1 MSLTIVVIP
10 AYNESEALPGVL
22 ADLAAETPDLD
33 VVVVDDGSADGT
45 DRVARTAGVA
55 CVRLPFNV
63 GQGGALRAGF
73 RYAVERGY
81 ERVVQVDGDGQHRA
95 DQIHRLLD
103 DSDSGADLVIG
114 NRFAFDDYRVGRT
127 RRLAMALLRWEVRAL
142 CGRRYRDPSSGFR
155 AIAEPLLSVFVSDY
169 PAEFLESVESLVA
182 ATRAGYR
189 VAEAPVAMNRRSGG
203 VPSTRGAKLAFHYAR
218 LAVSLVSKHYR
229 LPARE
234 TLADP

>member
-1 MSLTIVVIP
+1 MALTIVVIP

-22 ADLAAETPDLD
+22 ADLASETPDLD

-45 DRVARTAGVA
+45 DRVARTAGAV
-55 CVRLPFNV
+55 CVRLPYNV
-63 GQGGALRAGF
+63 GQGGALMAGF
-73 RYAVERGY
+73 RYAVDRGY

-95 DQIHRLLD
+95 DQIPRLLD

-114 NRFAFDDYRVGRT
+114 NRFASDDYRVGRT
-127 RRLAMALLRWEVRAL
+127 RRLAMALLRWEVRVL

-189 VAEAPVAMNRRSGG
+189 VAEAPVRMNRRSGG
-203 VPSTRGAKLAFHYAR
+203 VPSTRGVKLAFHYAR

>member
-1 MSLTIVVIP
+1 MARTIVVIP
-10 AYNESEALPGVL
+10 AYNESEALPRVL
-22 ADLAAETPDLD
+22 ADLAAETPELD
-33 VVVVDDGSADGT
+33 VVVVDDGSSDGT
-45 DRVARTAGVA
+45 DRIARAGGAV

-73 RYAVERGY
+73 RYAVDRGY
-81 ERVVQVDGDGQHRA
+81 DRVVQVDGDGQHRA
-95 DQIHRLLD
+95 DQIQRLLGA
-103 DSDSGADLVIG
+103 SGSGTDLVIG
-114 NRFAFDDYRVGRT
+114 NRFASSGYRVGYT

-142 CGRRYRDPSSGFR
+142 CRRRYRDPSSGFR

-189 VAEAPVAMNRRSGG
+189 VGEVSVMMNQRTGG
-203 VPSTRGAKLAFHYAR
+203 IPSTRGAKLAFHYAR

>member
-1 MSLTIVVIP
+1 MTRTIAVIP
-10 AYNESEALPGVL
+10 AYNESDALPGVL
-22 ADLAAETPDLD
+22 ADLAAEAPELD

-45 DRVARTAGVA
+45 DRVARAGGAV

-73 RYAVERGY
+73 RYAVDRGY
-81 ERVVQVDGDGQHRA
+81 GRVVQIDGDGQHRA
-95 DQIHRLLD
+95 DQIQRLLYA
-103 DSDSGADLVIG
+103 SDSGADLVIG
-114 NRFAFDDYRVGRT
+114 NRFASSGYRVGLV

-142 CGRRYRDPSSGFR
+142 CRRHYRDPSSGFR
-155 AIAEPLLSVFVSDY
+155 AIAEPLLSKFVSDY

-189 VAEAPVAMNRRSGG
+189 VAEASVKMNRRAGG

-218 LAVSLVSKHYR
+218 LAVSLVSRHYR

-234 TLADP
+234 TVADR